1 MKAFGFDFDLVPGVI
16 FIVGRFLTPELA
28 NWLPKENF
36 KNNNKKKKPKKP
48 LALQLIKLPCGEVV
62 YRTL

>member
-36 KNNNKKKKPKKP
+36 KNNNKKKNQKN
-48 LALQLIKLPCGEVV
+48 LWHCS
-62 YRTL
+62 